1 VIYITL
7 KNAYATFQKEDTR
20 PLKHKY
26 LFMSAPTA
34 PKKLL
39 WIIGL
44 ASGIGGIIGH
54 YAQVQILSEY
64 NYMLLLIG
72 FVVLAVGTSFRL

>member
-1 VIYITL
+1 VIYVTY
-7 KNAYATFQKEDTR
+7 NRVCATFQQAIAS
-20 PLKHKY
+20 PLPANNY
-26 LFMSAPTA
+26 IMSAPTA
-34 PKKLL
+34 PKKIL

-44 ASGIGGIIGH
+44 ACGIGGIIGH

-72 FVVLAVGTSFRL
+72 FIVLAIGTSFRL